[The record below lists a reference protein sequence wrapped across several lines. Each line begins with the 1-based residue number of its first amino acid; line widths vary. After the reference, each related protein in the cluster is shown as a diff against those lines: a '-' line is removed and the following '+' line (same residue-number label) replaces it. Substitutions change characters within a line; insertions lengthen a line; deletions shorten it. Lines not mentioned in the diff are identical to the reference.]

1 LRTAECLD
9 VEKLPAT
16 SITRRCV
23 FRPGGPVARMAWMTL
38 PPGIYRGFFT
48 SYKTQ
53 IAAYELDKLLKMDM
67 VPPTVERQVQG
78 VTGAATLWVENLVG
92 DGMGEAPPGEANRIA
107 WDKQVARMTMFDAL
121 IGNRNRNVNPN
132 VLRDG
137 AGNLILIDHTRAFG
151 LTTEVPPL
159 SRIEKASW
167 DRALALT
174 RKEFDS
180 KLGSWLDEKQITA
193 ILERRE
199 KMKTEIDRLIAE
211 KGEAAV
217 MLR

>member
-1 LRTAECLD
+1 
-9 VEKLPAT
+9 
-16 SITRRCV
+16 
-23 FRPGGPVARMAWMTL
+23 
-38 PPGIYRGFFT
+38 
-48 SYKTQ
+48 
-53 IAAYELDKLLKMDM
+53 
-67 VPPTVERQVQG
+67 
-78 VTGAATLWVENLVG
+78 
-92 DGMGEAPPGEANRIA
+92 
-107 WDKQVARMTMFDAL
+107 MFDAL